1 MNRFPRIALF
11 LVLLLTAAAA
21 MAQVSGTTSQLSGI
35 VTADGKPLPGV
46 TVTAT
51 SPALQGVRTA
61 ITGEAGGYVFPA
73 LPPGQYSVSFELEGM
88 QKVTKRTSIAL
99 ASANKVDAEMKVG
112 GLTEA
117 ITITA
122 NAPTVLETAQVGQN
136 FKQETVEKLP
146 IARNIRQTVLLT
158 PGVNPNGVNN
168 QITISGGPSYDNV
181 FLVNGV
187 VVNENLRGQPHN
199 VFIEDAIQETTVMT
213 AAISAEYG
221 RFTGGVV
228 STLTKSGGND
238 FKGSLRDTMTNAS
251 WTDTPDFAGTTD
263 PKSKTNQIYEG
274 TLGGRILRDRLWFFG
289 AGRKAK
295 TSVAVQTFGT
305 NLPFVNGFDEKRYEG
320 KLTAA
325 ITQKHQ
331 IVGSYLKVKN
341 TETNNFAGQ
350 IYDFDSIVP
359 SRDLPNSL
367 KAVNYSGVLTQN
379 LLAEVTANQKKFS
392 FIHSGGRF
400 TDRVR
405 GTYIQDRVTGARMNA
420 PTFCGVCTPEERNS
434 DGIGAKATYF
444 LSTPALGN
452 HSIVVGGDRF
462 KETRIV
468 NNHQSGSD
476 YTITARV
483 VQVNDKVY
491 PRFDSTTTVF
501 YRPIFLNSTGT
512 DLRSD
517 AVFLNDRWDLNT
529 RWTFNVGVRYD
540 KNHALD
546 ADKNVVSN
554 DKNWSPRLSASYD
567 VRGDGR
573 HKITASAARYV
584 AKITDG
590 SNVLS
595 TAQAAGSP
603 ASFGFTYAGP
613 VVNPATATTLVP
625 AADALAILF
634 NWFDNNCAPAGKCGI
649 NATNFSSS
657 TYPGYGSRFK
667 GSLKSP
673 SADEL
678 NMSYG
683 LLIGRNGYARIDGV
697 HREWHNFYAA
707 EDDTPSQRL
716 IPPNNIAADMQFTV
730 NDDKY
735 TKRRYNAIEL
745 QGGWQKAGLN
755 VGGNYTWSRLWGNDV
770 SEGAGTATI
779 RNTPGQIYY
788 PEFLSY
794 AQRRPMG
801 LLNQDRTHRAKLWA
815 SYELPTPVG
824 VFNISALQSY
834 DSGFHYEAIGQVDG
848 TGRNTNFRYTGV
860 ATNPGYVLN
869 NAGDSH
875 NYFFSDRGAFTTEGR
890 LATDLAINYSLPIR
904 GSVQFFAR
912 GDVLNVFNKQVI
924 VDPALLN
931 TDVFTARSNGAVVF
945 NADGT
950 VRTYNSGLSP
960 FNPFTDKPV
969 ECPRGAS
976 VETCASMHANYQLG
990 PNFGK
995 ANSADAF
1002 QVADRSLAPR
1012 TYRVSVGFRF

>member
-1 MNRFPRIALF
+1 MSRRPITSCLLILFIATSAL
-11 LVLLLTAAAA
+11 
-21 MAQVSGTTSQLSGI
+21 AQVSGTTSQLSGI
-35 VTADGKPLPGV
+35 VTTDGKPIPGV
-46 TVTAT
+46 TVTVT

-61 ITGEAGGYVFPA
+61 TTGDAGGYVFPA

-88 QKVTKRTSIAL
+88 QKLTKKTSIAL
-99 ASANKVDAEMKVG
+99 AASNHVDADLKMG
-112 GLTEA
+112 GVSEA

-122 NAPTVLETAQVGQN
+122 NAPSVLESAQLGSN
-136 FKQETVEKLP
+136 YKQEMIEKLP
-146 IARNIRQTVLLT
+146 VARNVRQTVLLT

-199 VFIEDAIQETTVMT
+199 LFIEDAIQETAVMT

-228 STLTKSGGND
+228 STLTKSGGNE
-238 FKGSLRDTMTNAS
+238 FKGTLRDTMTNPT

-274 TLGGRILRDRLWFFG
+274 TFGGRILRDRLWFFA

-295 TSVAVQTFGT
+295 TSVASQTFGT
-305 NLPFVNGFDEKRYEG
+305 NLPFINGFDEKRYEG

-325 ITQKHQ
+325 ITANHQ
-331 IVGSYLKVKN
+331 IIGSYLKVN
-341 TETNNFAGQ
+341 NAETNNFAGQ
-350 IYDFDSIVP
+350 IYDYDSLVE
-359 SRDLPNSL
+359 SRELPNSL
-367 KAVNYSGVLTQN
+367 KSINYSGVLTQN
-379 LLAEVTANQKKFS
+379 LLAEATVNQKDFA
-392 FIHSGGRF
+392 FVNSGGRF
-400 TDRVR
+400 TDRIK
-405 GTYIQDRVTGARMNA
+405 GTYIQDRVTGARMNS

-434 DGIGAKATYF
+434 EGAGAKGSYF
-444 LSTPALGN
+444 LSTTGAGN
-452 HSIVVGGDRF
+452 HTLVFGADRF

-483 VQVNDKVY
+483 VQNGAAVV

-512 DLRSD
+512 DLKSD
-517 AVFLNDRWDLNT
+517 AFYLNDRWALST
-529 RWTFNVGVRYD
+529 RWEFNLGLRFD
-540 KNHALD
+540 KNKAQD
-546 ADKNVVSN
+546 ADGNPVSD
-554 DKNWSPRLSASYD
+554 DKNFSPRLAATYD

-573 HKITASAARYV
+573 HKISLSAARYV

-603 ASFGFTYAGP
+603 ASFGYTYTGP
-613 VVNPATATTLVP
+613 VVNPAGATTLTST
-625 AADALAILF
+625 ADALAILF
-634 NWFDNNCAPAGKCGI
+634 NWFDNNCSSPGKCGV

-667 GSLKSP
+667 DSLKSP
-673 SADEL
+673 AADEL
-678 NMSYG
+678 NLSYG
-683 LLIGRNGYARIDGV
+683 AQIGRNGFARIDGI

-707 EDDTPSQRL
+707 QDNTPALRL
-716 IPPNNIAADMQFTV
+716 TPPNNVAADLQFTV
-730 NDDKY
+730 NDDEF
-735 TKRRYNAIEL
+735 TKRKYDAIEL
-745 QGGWQKAGLN
+745 QGGWQKGRFN
-755 VGGNYTWSRLWGNDV
+755 TGGNYTWSRLWGNDV

-794 AQRRPMG
+794 DRRRPMG
-801 LLNQDRTHRAKLWA
+801 LLNQDRTHRAKAWA
-815 SYELPTPVG
+815 GYEIPTIAG
-824 VFNISALQSY
+824 TFNLSALESF
-834 DSGFHYEAIGQVDG
+834 DSGYHYEAIGQVDA
-848 TGRNTNFRYTGV
+848 TGRNANFKYAGTP
-860 ATNPGYVLN
+860 TNPGYVLN

-875 NYFFSDRGAFTTEGR
+875 NYFFSDRGAYTTASR
-890 LATDLAINYSLPIR
+890 LTTDLAINYSLAIR
-904 GSVQFFAR
+904 GNFQFFAR
-912 GDVLNVFNKQVI
+912 GDVLNLFNKQVI
-924 VDPALLN
+924 VDPGLLN
-931 TDVFTARSNGAVVF
+931 ADVFTARSSGAVVF

-950 VRTYNSGLSP
+950 VKTLNSGLSP
-960 FNPFTDKPV
+960 FNPFTDKPI
-969 ECPRGAS
+969 ECPQNAAAA
-976 VETCASMHANYQLG
+976 TCASMHANYQLG

-995 ANSADAF
+995 AASADAY

>member
-1 MNRFPRIALF
+1 MSRSRLVVVCLLF
-11 LVLLLTAAAA
+11 LFTASVAL
-21 MAQVSGTTSQLSGI
+21 AQVSGTTSQLSGI
-35 VTADGKPLPGV
+35 VTADGHPVPGV

-61 ITGEAGGYVFPA
+61 QTGEAGGYVFPA
-73 LPPGQYSVSFELEGM
+73 LPPGQYSVTFELEGM
-88 QKVTKRTSIAL
+88 QKLTKKTSIAL
-99 ASANKVDAEMKVG
+99 ANVNRLDAELRVG
-112 GLTEA
+112 GLSEA

-122 NAPTVLETAQVGQN
+122 SAPAVLETTQVGQT
-136 FKQETVEKLP
+136 FKQENVEKLP
-146 IARNIRQTVLLT
+146 VARNVRQTVLLT
-158 PGVNPNGVNN
+158 PGVSPNGVNN

-199 VFIEDAIQETTVMT
+199 LFIEDAIQETAVMT

-238 FKGSLRDTMTNAS
+238 FKGTLRDTLTNPK
-251 WTDTPDFAGTTD
+251 WTDTPDFTGTAD
-263 PKSKTNQIYEG
+263 PASKINHVYEG
-274 TLGGRILRDRLWFFG
+274 TFGGRILRDRLWFFG

-295 TSVAVQTFGT
+295 TSVAANTFGT
-305 NLPFVNGFDEKRYEG
+305 NLPFTQGFDEKRYEG

-325 ITQKHQ
+325 ITSKHQ
-331 IVGSYLKVKN
+331 IVASYLKVKN
-341 TETNNFAGQ
+341 IETNSFSGL
-350 IYDFDSIVP
+350 IYDFDSLVP
-359 SRDLPNSL
+359 SRQLPNSL
-367 KAVNYSGVLTQN
+367 KSINYSGVITAN
-379 LLAEVTANQKKFS
+379 LLAEATVNKKEYA
-392 FIHSGGRF
+392 FIGSGGRY
-400 TDRVR
+400 TDRIK
-405 GTYIQDRVTGARMNA
+405 GTLVSDRVSTARMNA

-434 DGIGAKATYF
+434 DGIGAKGSYF
-444 LSTPALGN
+444 LSTKGIGN
-452 HSIVVGGDRF
+452 HTIVFGGDRF

-483 VQVNDKVY
+483 VQVADKVY
-491 PRFDSTTTVF
+491 PRFDSTTTIF

-517 AVFLNDRWDLNT
+517 AIFLNDHWDLNT
-529 RWTFNVGVRYD
+529 RWAFNLGVRFD

-546 ADKNVVSN
+546 ADKNLVSD
-554 DKNWSPRLSASYD
+554 DKNISPRLSAMYD

-573 HKITASAARYV
+573 HKIVASVARYT

-595 TAQAAGSP
+595 TAQAAGAP
-603 ASFGFTYAGP
+603 ASFGYTYGGP
-613 VVNPATATTLVP
+613 VVNPASATSFVSS
-625 AADALAILF
+625 ADALAILF
-634 NWFDNNCAPAGKCGI
+634 NWFDNNCSSPGKCGI
-649 NATNFSSS
+649 NATNFTSS

-678 NMSYG
+678 NLGYAA
-683 LLIGRNGYARIDGV
+683 LIGRNGYARIDGV

-707 EDDTPSQRL
+707 EDDTPALRL
-716 IPPNNIAADMQFTV
+716 TPPNNVAADMQYTV

-735 TKRRYNAIEL
+735 TKRRYNAIQL
-745 QGGWQKAGLN
+745 QGGWQRSRINAG
-755 VGGNYTWSRLWGNDV
+755 GSYTWSRLWGNDV

-779 RNTPGQIYY
+779 RNTPGEIYY

-794 AQRRPMG
+794 ARRRPMG
-801 LLNQDRTHRAKLWA
+801 LLNQDRTHRAKAWVA
-815 SYELPTPVG
+815 YELPTAIG
-824 VFNISALQSY
+824 TFNLSALESY

-848 TGRNTNFRYTGV
+848 TGRNANFRYTGTR
-860 ATNPGYVLN
+860 ANPGYVLN

-875 NYFFSDRGAFTTEGR
+875 NYFFSDRGAFTTAAR
-890 LATDLAINYSLPIR
+890 LATDLAINYSINIA

-912 GDVLNVFNKQVI
+912 GDVLNLFNKQAI
-924 VDPALLN
+924 VDPAQIN
-931 TDVFTARSNGAVVF
+931 VDVLTSRTNGA
-945 NADGT
+945 A
-950 VRTYNSGLSP
+950 SGLSP
-960 FNPFTDKPV
+960 FNPFTDTPI
-969 ECPRGAS
+969 ECPQGAAAA
-976 VETCASMHANYQLG
+976 TCSSLHANYQLG

-1002 QVADRSLAPR
+1002 QVTDRSLANR